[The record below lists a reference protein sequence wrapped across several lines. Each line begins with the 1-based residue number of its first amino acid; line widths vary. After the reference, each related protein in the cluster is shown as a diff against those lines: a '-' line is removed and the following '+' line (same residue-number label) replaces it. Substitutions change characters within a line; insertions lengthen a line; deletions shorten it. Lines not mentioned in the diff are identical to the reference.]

1 MGIPYKPLDKLINVV
16 YNGIIMDNE
25 IIVIDPYQK
34 YREAAV
40 NRTQDIKEVVDEE
53 RERRRSELQV
63 WAQKQR
69 IITDAPPTQKQ
80 LKKIYNRLKKG
91 CTIVK
96 AINKVCSVTTWNKW
110 KQEYPEVAAIE
121 EQAHAQYIE
130 SLQELKMRL
139 ASKSGTKMGE
149 IARDKLQIDE
159 LDKQID
165 RIDRLTENRNKKS
178 SAFGGSMIPIQIN
191 VGYGNKKTS

>member
-1 MGIPYKPLDKLINVV
+1 
-16 YNGIIMDNE
+16 MDNE

-40 NRTQDIKEVVDEE
+40 NRSKDIQEVVDEE
-53 RERRRSELQV
+53 RERRKSDLQV

-69 IITDAPPTQKQ
+69 IITDAPPTTKQ
-80 LKKIYNRLKKG
+80 LKKIFNRLKKG
-91 CTIVK
+91 ATIVK

-130 SLQELKMRL
+130 SLQDLKM
-139 ASKSGTKMGE
+139 E
-149 IARDKLQIDE
+149 IAKRPKGRMVNVAADKLEIDE
-159 LDKQID
+159 LDKRID

-191 VGYGNKKTS
+191 VGYGKKNS

>member
-1 MGIPYKPLDKLINVV
+1 MSVAN
-16 YNGIIMDNE
+16 MDNE

-53 RERRRSELQV
+53 REKRRSELQV

-130 SLQELKMRL
+130 SLQELKMQL
-139 ASKSGTKMGE
+139 AQNKGTKMGE

-178 SAFGGSMIPIQIN
+178 SAFGGSVIPIQIN
-191 VGYGNKKTS
+191 VGYGKKTS

>member
-1 MGIPYKPLDKLINVV
+1 MSVAN
-16 YNGIIMDNE
+16 MDNE

-40 NRTQDIKEVVDEE
+40 NRSKDIQDVVDEE
-53 RERRRSELQV
+53 RERRKSDLQV

-69 IITDAPPTQKQ
+69 IITDAPPTTKQ
-80 LKKIYNRLKKG
+80 LKKIFNRLKKG
-91 CTIVK
+91 ATIVK

-110 KQEYPEVAAIE
+110 KVEYPEVAAIE

-130 SLQELKMRL
+130 SLQDLKMQL
-139 ASKSGTKMGE
+139 AKNGGTKMGE

-159 LDKQID
+159 LDKRIE
-165 RIDRLTENRNKKS
+165 RIDRLTEIRNKKN
-178 SAFGGSMIPIQIN
+178 SAFGGNLVPIQIN
-191 VGYGNKKTS
+191 FGFGKK